1 MDVIRMRNALRNARI
16 EWRRH
21 ALERMAEQDI
31 PRPDVLEVLN
41 SGELIEDYPE
51 DEPFPSGLFLGWRG
65 VRPLHVVAAF
75 DDGGD
80 LVYVITV
87 YEPDLGHFE
96 PDFRTRRTP

>member
-1 MDVIRMRNALRNARI
+1 MRDALRNARI

-31 PRPDVLEVLN
+31 QRSDVLETLL
-41 SGELIEDYPE
+41 SGEMIEDYPE
-51 DEPFPSGLFLGWRG
+51 DEPFPSGLFLGWRA

-75 DDGGD
+75 DDEGD
-80 LVYVITV
+80 RAYVITV
-87 YEPDLGHFE
+87 YEPDLRHSE